1 MRGNNSCGSII
12 SRSVYTSF
20 QARYSTMLGTSGP
33 PKGRSPQT
41 KEKRPPLTHFLCFP
55 LVTETSLPLLEK
67 SFSDF
72 KDNIPLRR
80 KTMADHSLKPR
91 PPLFP
96 DSAVRPLG
104 TLHLTL
110 GVMSLTTRD
119 RLDEAISFLNSLD
132 IEQMLRE
139 TTSDDNTSQQ
149 LSTEEN
155 NGPSPISVSLESL
168 YALPK
173 AKAATVLYAKPV
185 DPTSRLYPL
194 GVKLRERFVEEG
206 LIQPDYLKTKPRK
219 GSKITTTTTTD
230 TSAGQNDTTPTQTDI
245 AKPKLRPL
253 LLHATIVN
261 TVYARG
267 GHSAQNRGKEKR
279 RGGPLTFDARE
290 MIAHHHDFYTDN
302 TCINAKRHDVPD
314 DTFLDDSSSS
324 SESNDESG
332 SMSTQEEAHP
342 SRTVQQI
349 TPEQTDT
356 NKYPFVWARNF
367 HIEKVCICEMGAKPV
382 FDGDEDPL
390 GTRLG
395 QKYRVVA
402 ERNLPSF

>member
-1 MRGNNSCGSII
+1 
-12 SRSVYTSF
+12 
-20 QARYSTMLGTSGP
+20 MLGTSSGP
-33 PKGRSPQT
+33 TKGKSPQA
-41 KEKRPPLTHFLCFP
+41 KEKRPQLTHFLCFP

-67 SFSDF
+67 SISHF

-110 GVMSLTTRD
+110 GVMSLTTRE

-139 TTSDDNTSQQ
+139 TISNGTDISQQ
-149 LSTEEN
+149 QSSAEEN
-155 NGPSPISVSLESL
+155 SNGLSPISVSLESL

-194 GVKLRERFVEEG
+194 GVELRERFVEAG
-206 LIQPDYLKTKPRK
+206 LIQPDYLKTNPRK
-219 GSKITTTTTTD
+219 GSKIISTTD
-230 TSAGQNDTTPTQTDI
+230 TNLGQNDAPTQAEIT
-245 AKPKLRPL
+245 KPKLRPL

-279 RGGPLTFDARE
+279 RGGPLTFDARD
-290 MIAHHHDFYTDN
+290 MIAHHHDFYTDD
-302 TCINAKRHDVPD
+302 TCINVKKHDIPED
-314 DTFLDDSSSS
+314 MLFEGAASDSS

-342 SRTVQQI
+342 SRAVQQI
-349 TPEQTDT
+349 TPEQTDSD
-356 NKYPFVWARNF
+356 KYPFVWARNF

-382 FDGDEDPL
+382 LDGDGDPL
-390 GTRLG
+390 GARLG

-402 ERNLPSF
+402 ERSLPSF

>member
-1 MRGNNSCGSII
+1 
-12 SRSVYTSF
+12 
-20 QARYSTMLGTSGP
+20 MLGTSRP
-33 PKGRSPQT
+33 PKGKSPQA

-67 SFSDF
+67 SFSHF
-72 KDNIPLRR
+72 RDNIPQRR
-80 KTMADHSLKPR
+80 KTMTDHSLKPR

-96 DSAVRPLG
+96 DSAIRPVG

-119 RLDEAISFLNSLD
+119 RLDEATSFLDSLD

-139 TTSDDNTSQQ
+139 TTSNDADISQQ
-149 LSTEEN
+149 QQQSAEEEN
-155 NGPSPISVSLESL
+155 SLAPISVSLQSL

-194 GVKLRERFVEEG
+194 GVKLRERFVEAG
-206 LIQPDYLKTKPRK
+206 LIQPDFLKTKPRK
-219 GSKITTTTTTD
+219 GSKVID
-230 TSAGQNDTTPTQTDI
+230 NNNTSQNDIPAQAETP
-245 AKPKLRPL
+245 KPKLRPL

-261 TVYARG
+261 TIYARG
-267 GHSAQNRGKEKR
+267 GHSAQNRGKDRR
-279 RGGPLTFDARE
+279 RGGPLTFDARD
-290 MIAHHHDFYTDN
+290 MLTHHHDFYTDD
-302 TCINAKRHDVPD
+302 TCVEAKKHDVS
-314 DTFLDDSSSS
+314 DSSFLEDAESDRS
-324 SESNDESG
+324 SESNDEPSS

-349 TPEQTDT
+349 TPETTD
-356 NKYPFVWARNF
+356 NEKYPFVWARNF
-367 HIEKVCICEMGAKPV
+367 HIEKVCICEMGAKAV
-382 FDGDEDPL
+382 VDGDGDPL
-390 GTRLG
+390 GARLG

-402 ERNLPSF
+402 ERSLPSF